1 MAFAGYLKTP
11 QIQALVLAA
20 IESGLVLVPRDLLLA
35 GIPVGFAGSLPIRA
49 NPNDQFQTD
58 IVAINAVERMAD
70 GLVPLV
76 QYLQNAAFQL
86 KTRGRAEAAAFEQA
100 ANLIGNVSTG
110 VPALPDPATLP
121 EIVKN
126 EQIVG
131 DDDTLDISFFGEGV
145 EFAKLVARINVPR
158 FENGVQ
164 VTAQNGGPWILH
176 GTAWI
181 VGPGLAL
188 TNHHVVNARRDDES
202 PASPADL
209 KLQAEAAT
217 LEFGFDQPKASP
229 LRVGVQRLLTT
240 STALDYA
247 LLEVPDAPAVGVPT
261 LLAGKVKLDA
271 TTRMAV
277 NIIQHPRGEAK
288 QVAFRN
294 NLVAAADDDTIRYYT
309 DTDFGSS
316 GSPVCD
322 DQWRVVALH
331 RGARHAPGAN
341 YQGKAE
347 AYVNYGSQIQAI
359 LADLRVTQPAAATT
373 IEEAQPEQ

>member
-1 MAFAGYLKTP
+1 MAFGGYLKAL
-11 QIQALVLAA
+11 QLQELVLAA

-35 GIPVGFAGSLPIRA
+35 GIPVGFAGSLPIRQ

-58 IVAINAVERMAD
+58 LVAINAVERMAD
-70 GLVPLV
+70 GLVPIV

-86 KTRGRAEAAAFEQA
+86 KTRGRAEATAFEQA
-100 ANLIGNVSTG
+100 ASRIGNASTG
-110 VPALPDPATLP
+110 VPVLPDPATLP

-131 DDDTLDISFFGEGV
+131 DDDTVAIAFLGEGV

-181 VGPGLAL
+181 VGPGLAV
-188 TNHHVVNARRDDES
+188 TNHHVINARRDDEP
-202 PASPADL
+202 PASAADL
-209 KLQAEAAT
+209 KLQAESAT
-217 LEFGFDQPKASP
+217 LEFGFDQPKADP
-229 LRVGVQRLLTT
+229 LKVNVQGLLTT
-240 STALDYA
+240 STTLDYA

-261 LLAGKVKLDA
+261 LVAGKVKLDA

-341 YQGKAE
+341 YQGKLE
-347 AYVNYGSQIQAI
+347 AYVNFGSQIESI
-359 LADLRVTQPAAATT
+359 LADLRVTQPAAAAM
-373 IEEAQPEQ
+373 IEAAQPKR